1 MSDIKA
7 GDAVTYVYRDRENPG
22 GVTVKGK
29 VSKVLYEF
37 KPDNSDYMDVPRNV
51 LAIELTKVGGK
62 RRKTLRRKN
71 GTRKN

>member
-29 VSKVLYEF
+29 VNKVLYEF
-37 KPDNSDYMDVPRNV
+37 KPDNSDYMDVPRTV

-62 RRKTLRRKN
+62 RRKTGRTRRA
-71 GTRKN
+71 RRV